1 MTFAAPDSS
10 KEAMSLLL
18 FGASSTVGMRL
29 LPLLRERGL
38 AVAACSRGPMA
49 SWQKSYPEVRWIH
62 AALAD
67 APAAASD
74 ITHILSLGPS
84 DLFVDW
90 LARQAPTASL
100 RQVIAFGSTSA
111 DTKIDSSSAEER
123 ALAQSLRQSE
133 LQLAEHCQRLGVA
146 WTLLRPTLIYGGDTD
161 LVARIAQF
169 ARRWHVYP
177 RPIGRAARALRQPV
191 HASDLAEA
199 VVRSIDN
206 PAAANR
212 RFDLP
217 GPQSLSLA
225 ALIWRAAQAGSRLAC
240 PIPLPLGMLLRFG
253 GAFGVMRSQSGLNHS
268 AATRLGRD
276 QVFDMTPARTALGF
290 APRAFEPE
298 LR

>member
-1 MTFAAPDSS
+1 
-10 KEAMSLLL
+10 MSVLL
-18 FGASSTVGMRL
+18 FGATSTVGMRL

-38 AVAACSRGPMA
+38 AVTACSRGPLTP
-49 SWQKSYPEVRWIH
+49 WQQQHPEVRWIQT
-62 AALAD
+62 ALAE
-67 APAAASD
+67 APALVD
-74 ITHILSLGPS
+74 GTTHILSLGPC

-90 LARQAPTASL
+90 LARQAPTASV

-111 DTKIDSSSAEER
+111 DTKFDSSSAEER

-133 LQLAEHCQRLGVA
+133 QQLAEQCQRLGVA

-191 HASDLAEA
+191 HASDLAQA

-217 GPQSLSLA
+217 GPQSLSLT
-225 ALIWRAAQAGSRLAC
+225 ALIRRAAQAGSRLAC

-253 GAFGVMRSQSGLNHS
+253 DAFGVVRGQSGLNHS
-268 AATRLGRD
+268 AAARLGRD

-290 APRAFEPE
+290 APRAFAPE